1 MQLLGYIM
9 DLRQIVGTRPLIM
22 TGACVII
29 IDKQDRILLQLRADN
44 GLWGLPGGSLEP
56 GESMEEVAKRELYEE
71 TGLIADDINLFDV
84 FSGKDLYYQYPHGD
98 EVYNVVVAYTCREY
112 QGHISRDEKEVK
124 DIKFFNIQDIPR
136 EISPPDL
143 PVINKFL
150 MKIREVV

>member
-1 MQLLGYIM
+1 MLGYIM
-9 DLRQIVGTRPLIM
+9 DLRQIVGTRLLIM

-56 GESMEEVAKRELYEE
+56 GESMEEVAKRELFEE
-71 TGLIADDINLFDV
+71 TGLIAGEINLLDV

-112 QGHISRDEKEVK
+112 QGNISRDEKEVK
-124 DIKFFNIQDIPR
+124 DIKFFKIQDIPS

-143 PVINKFL
+143 PIINKFL
-150 MKIREVV
+150 KKIRDIV

>member
-1 MQLLGYIM
+1 MGYIM

-56 GESMEEVAKRELYEE
+56 GESMEEVAKRELFEE
-71 TGLIADDINLFDV
+71 TGLIADEINLLDV

-98 EVYNVVVAYTCREY
+98 EVYNVIVAYTCREY
-112 QGHISRDEKEVK
+112 QGNINLDEKEVK
-124 DIKFFNIQDIPR
+124 DIKFFNIQDIPS
-136 EISPPDL
+136 EISPPDI
-143 PVINKFL
+143 PIINNFL
-150 MKIREVV
+150 KKIREVV